1 MKKLHWIIVS
11 GAFLL
16 AFGMM
21 LEGDGGKINS
31 LITGQNAFV
40 DAKDLKPGTFRKI
53 SADDLPKPFATES
66 ARNTPAAPRPAGPPP
81 AAPAGF
87 KVELYLDD
95 LKNPRQIRT
104 APNGDFFV
112 TETRVGEILVL
123 RGRTADGK

>member
-66 ARNTPAAPRPAGPPP
+66 ARNTTAAPRPAG
-81 AAPAGF
+81 A
-87 KVELYLDD
+87 VWCTI
-95 LKNPRQIRT
+95 PRDAR
-104 APNGDFFV
+104 
-112 TETRVGEILVL
+112 
-123 RGRTADGK
+123 